1 MDNYLAIENALIE
14 RLRLEVPAFFDVL
27 GWADL
32 PSVRDSSLPDS
43 AALVI
48 YDGDIIPTGAN
59 TSAGKGAVQKV
70 MQRWMVVVA
79 VRNVR
84 DMLGGADARTDAGLL
99 ITQVLKALSGWQPLP
114 ESRELVRVNAPKP
127 DFIDG
132 FGYFPLAFEAIIIT
146 R

>member
-1 MDNYLAIENALIE
+1 MDNYLDIENALIE
-14 RLRLEVPAFFDVL
+14 RLKSEVPAFFDVL
-27 GWADL
+27 GWVDL

-48 YDGDIIPTGAN
+48 YNGDIIPVGA
-59 TSAGKGAVQKV
+59 SAGKGAVQKV
-70 MQRWMVVVA
+70 VQRWMVVVV

-84 DMLGGADARTDAGLL
+84 DMQGGADARTDAGLL

-127 DFIDG
+127 DFNDG